1 MSTDFEDKER
11 EFLETL
17 KADTGQDLGEWMS
30 AISAQGLPHRNDVID
45 WLRQQGF
52 IFSRASWLERIH
64 ANDGQP
70 IYLSA
75 VPESLPQ
82 SSVRTWTREG
92 MSSQDGAASKP
103 SSSPSEAAP
112 PRQARPAGGRP
123 LLSIVRNEPRELKV
137 SPTSESGARETILP
151 DTTGQPSGPAVAPRL
166 TAAQM
171 SGASGTIATPDQSA
185 LNATIARAKA
195 YAPLTG
201 FLLRRIAGALPEAI
215 AVAARDHISLYAG
228 DASRA
233 PFAVLSISSRE
244 LRLAL
249 AGIDAQDEAFL
260 VAGPV
265 AGLIAGRLTG
275 GAQAKARDMTCYVSL
290 SDARQ
295 LDDPLIAL
303 ISRAYSMA

>member
-17 KADTGQDLGEWMS
+17 KADTGRDLGEWMS

-75 VPESLPQ
+75 VPVSLPV

-92 MSSQDGAASKP
+92 MSSPDGAASTSSASPTETAPLKP
-103 SSSPSEAAP
+103 L
-112 PRQARPAGGRP
+112 RPAGGRP
-123 LLSIVRNEPRELKV
+123 FLSIVRTEPKAAPRSDEL
-137 SPTSESGARETILP
+137 TQNSESATKDAARTGADQSL
-151 DTTGQPSGPAVAPRL
+151 SPAVTPHL
-166 TAAQM
+166 SAAQM
-171 SGASGTIATPDQSA
+171 PGAGGTIATPDQVA

-195 YAPLTG
+195 YAPLAG
-201 FLLRRIAGALPEAI
+201 FLLRRIAGALPQAI
-215 AVAARDHISLYAG
+215 ALAARDHISLHAG
-228 DASRA
+228 DANTA
-233 PFAVLSISSRE
+233 PFAVLSVSSRE

-249 AGIDAQDEAFL
+249 AGIDPDDGACL
-260 VAGPV
+260 V
-265 AGLIAGRLTG
+265 AGRLTAERRPRPG
-275 GAQAKARDMTCYVSL
+275 TWFAMSA
-290 SDARQ
+290 
-295 LDDPLIAL
+295 
-303 ISRAYSMA
+303 